1 MAFPDYT
8 QYSRFLQSPTV
19 GPVSL
24 GYTNMPATSTIAQQ
38 DGYLNSLS
46 QFGNLNQLTDTSGVL
61 GYTASAQTPV
71 LDSYAQMNTNTNVN
85 PWVSSPDQVQ
95 GMLTA
100 GAKLAPGVTPASVD
114 KAAALYAAGDK
125 QGFDWL
131 SDGNLKTAAV
141 GIQGLQALGNMY
153 MGYKGLDL
161 AKDQFA
167 FQKGLAEKNM
177 ANSIKNYNTELAHKA
192 KMRYAGQKSAA
203 DIDSYVSANSL

>member
-1 MAFPDYT
+1 MAFPNYT
-8 QYSRFLQSPTV
+8 QYSQFLQSPAV

-24 GYTNMPATSTIAQQ
+24 GYTNMPTTSTIAQQ

-46 QFGNLNQLTDTSGVL
+46 QFGNLNQLTDTSGIL
-61 GYTASAQTPV
+61 GYTASPQTPV
-71 LDSYAQMNTNTNVN
+71 LNSYANTNIQ
-85 PWVSSPDQVQ
+85 PFVSSPDQVQ
-95 GMLTA
+95 SMLAA
-100 GAKLAPGVTPASVD
+100 GGKLAPGVMPDSVD
-114 KAAALYAAGDK
+114 QAAALYAVGNK
-125 QGFDWL
+125 QGFDWF

-203 DIDSYVSANSL
+203 DIDAYVSANSL